1 MSIDPKILA
10 RMQREPVP
18 SVEYLDGMTPLTG
31 APPVEHLPV
40 LEGSLKQ
47 VKWATTIRQE
57 ALKLSW
63 PEAQLVLLKLIKDS
77 TWWIANKTITTTMKF
92 KQPAPEQ
99 LATSPLA
106 SGRSTQPELV
116 PQTSPTPAATVFDS
130 CTGFA
135 ASVSR
140 TPKQAEATI
149 LALLAKLYK
158 PPVRQQLLDAAR
170 NVKAEAEFE
179 VGRDL
184 DAINKL
190 LA

>member
-10 RMQREPVP
+10 RMQRELP
-18 SVEYLDGMTPLTG
+18 SAEYIDAMTPLTG
-31 APPVEHLPV
+31 APPVAHLPA
-40 LEGSLKQ
+40 LTGSEKQ
-47 VKWATTIRQE
+47 VKWATTIRAE
-57 ALKLSW
+57 ALALVWPAEVAAKLRSI
-63 PEAQLVLLKLIKDS
+63 VDS
-77 TWWIANKTITTTMKF
+77 TWWIANKAITVSMKF
-92 KQPAPEQ
+92 KEPSPHQ
-99 LATSPLA
+99 LVGGPPPPPK
-106 SGRSTQPELV
+106 GRTQPEL
-116 PQTSPTPAATVFDS
+116 PTTPAATVFDS

-158 PPVRQQLLDAAR
+158 PPVREQLQAAAR
-170 NVKAEAEFE
+170 RVKADAEFE

-190 LA
+190 LG